1 VKTSELYGRHVVVWG
16 AGAEGRAV
24 VERLQGRADLRV
36 VVDGESAAAELD
48 GVLVEPVTGD
58 ALAWADVVVRSAGVQ
73 RYRAE
78 LTGDG
83 AVPVTTLVAL
93 WLADHVD
100 DCVIGVTGTKGKSTT
115 ATLVSALLN
124 TSGCRAELAGNIGRP
139 VYEVD
144 AISGLEA
151 YVVEVSSYQATDVVC
166 SPRYGVLTNLA
177 VDHLNW
183 HGSVERYWADKLNLF
198 AHGTRHLAVNGNDA
212 ISRAE
217 VSAAWPI
224 TWYASEGY
232 GVDDG
237 VVRLEG
243 RHVVDTA
250 GSALSAPH
258 LALDLCGALTA
269 TRLVLGRPVAPDV
282 AEAVV
287 RAYRALPGR
296 METVGADESI
306 EFVDDVLAT
315 NPLAVSAALQ
325 AFADRPMALLLGGA
339 DRGLDL
345 TALADRIAAHAAP
358 LTAVLLSETAARWAA
373 LLDER
378 GVANI
383 AVEGDDVADAVAAA
397 AAIAPAG
404 AVVLF
409 APCAPTPAALGN
421 YVDRSRAFR
430 DAARATLAQRAA
442 ANGPA
447 RGR

>member
-1 VKTSELYGRHVVVWG
+1 VRTSDLHGRRVVVWG

-24 VERLQGRADLRV
+24 VERLQGHAELRV
-36 VVDGESAAAELD
+36 IADGVPAVAELV
-48 GVLVEPVTGD
+48 GVEVEPVAGD
-58 ALAWADVVVRSAGVQ
+58 ALTWADVVVRSAGVP

-78 LTGDG
+78 LSGD
-83 AVPVTTLVAL
+83 VPVTTLVAL

-115 ATLVSALLN
+115 ATLVNALLN

-144 AISGLEA
+144 DMTGLEA

-166 SPRYGVLTNLA
+166 SPRFGVLTNLA

-212 ISRAE
+212 VSRAE

-232 GVDDG
+232 AMEDG

-250 GSALSAPH
+250 GSALAAPH
-258 LALDLCGALTA
+258 LAIDLCGALTA
-269 TRLVLGRPVAPDV
+269 TRMVLGRPVAPDV

-287 RAYRALPGR
+287 RDYKALPGR
-296 METVGADESI
+296 MESVAADASI

-315 NPLAVSAALQ
+315 NPLAVGAALD
-325 AFADRPMALLLGGA
+325 AFTDRAMVLVLGGA

-345 TALADRIAAHAAP
+345 TLLADRIAAHPTP
-358 LTAVLLSETAARWAA
+358 LIAVLLSETAGRWAA

-378 GVANI
+378 GVATV
-383 AVEGDDVADAVAAA
+383 ALEGDDVADAVAAA
-397 AAIAPAG
+397 TAVAPAG

-430 DAARATLAQRAA
+430 DAARAAVAQRAA
-442 ANGPA
+442 ANAPA
-447 RGR
+447 SGC

>member
-1 VKTSELYGRHVVVWG
+1 VKTSDLYGRRVVVWG

-24 VERLQGRADLRV
+24 VERLQGRAELRV
-36 VVDGESAAAELD
+36 IVDGEPVATEIG
-48 GVLVEPVTGD
+48 GVAVEPVGGD
-58 ALAWADVVVRSAGVQ
+58 ALGWADVIVRSAGVP

-78 LTGDG
+78 LDAGLSAT
-83 AVPVTTLVAL
+83 VTTLVAL

-115 ATLVSALLN
+115 ATLVNALLN
-124 TSGCRAELAGNIGRP
+124 TSGCRTELAGNIGRP

-144 AISGLEA
+144 AMHGLEA
-151 YVVEVSSYQATDVVC
+151 YVVEVSSYQAADVDC

-183 HGSVERYWADKLNLF
+183 HGSVERYRADKLNLF
-198 AHGTRHLAVNGNDA
+198 AHGTRHLAANGNDEVT
-212 ISRAE
+212 RAE
-217 VSAAWPI
+217 LSAAWPV

-232 GVDDG
+232 VVSDG

-243 RHVVDTA
+243 RDVVDTA
-250 GSALSAPH
+250 GSALAAPR

-269 TRLVLGRPVAPDV
+269 TRLVLGRPVAPAV
-282 AEAVV
+282 ARAVV
-287 RAYRALPGR
+287 RGYTALPGR
-296 METVGADESI
+296 MESIAADSSI

-315 NPLAVSAALQ
+315 NPLAVEAALD
-325 AFADRPMALLLGGA
+325 AFTHRPLVLILGGA

-345 TALADRIAAHAAP
+345 TGLADRIATHPEP
-358 LTAVLLSETAARWAA
+358 LTTVLRGETASRWSA
-373 LLDER
+373 LLAAR
-378 GVANI
+378 GVA
-383 AVEGDDVADAVAAA
+383 AVVVDGDDVAQAVAMATSV
-397 AAIAPAG
+397 APAG

-430 DAARATLAQRAA
+430 DAAHAALAQRAA
-442 ANGPA
+442 AAAP
-447 RGR
+447 